1 MAIERFFAER
11 LELRG
16 ELPPLRHARRGLVQ
30 AHLEQVE
37 VETAIRRDDDLA
49 IDDASVG

>member
-1 MAIERFFAER
+1 LRSGSSPAASCRRFATR
-11 LELRG
+11 D
-16 ELPPLRHARRGLVQ
+16 AALVQ